1 MDEGLLE
8 LSELTLALCI
18 SSLMELA
25 CDELLEPVP
34 ERLWLSCCN
43 SLAPGELL
51 EMEASSVRA
60 ELATPEAPA
69 SIACTIA
76 LISSFDSPGP
86 AEVEEAAGVRAEEAA
101 FRAVESSESRSC

>member
-51 EMEASSVRA
+51 EMEASLS
-60 ELATPEAPA
+60 
-69 SIACTIA
+69 
-76 LISSFDSPGP
+76 GP
-86 AEVEEAAGVRAEEAA
+86 SWR
-101 FRAVESSESRSC
+101 RPKRLHP